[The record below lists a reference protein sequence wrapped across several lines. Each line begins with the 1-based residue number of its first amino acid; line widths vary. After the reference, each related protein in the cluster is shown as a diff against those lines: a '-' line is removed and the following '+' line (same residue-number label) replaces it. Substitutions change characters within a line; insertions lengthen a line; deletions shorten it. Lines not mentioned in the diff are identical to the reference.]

1 MVSQEFKLAILVNNS
16 RQIRIMLTDSLILD
30 PTFDRFDEMLSYA
43 ERQLPD
49 IIVPF
54 DGENLEN
61 DISKWNREL
70 MDRESVQL
78 VDNFSKK
85 RIEHLKKVITQVMA
99 SKIDKLLDQK
109 IISEK
114 KANQQRALRQM
125 TEYGK
130 RISDLMKRK
139 EQNNNKWT
147 GELIKQMEDA
157 AKKLLNVIESYNRNR

>member
-1 MVSQEFKLAILVNNS
+1 MVPHEFKLAILVNNS
-16 RQIRIMLTDSLILD
+16 RQTRIMLTDSLILD

-78 VDNFSKK
+78 IDNFSKK

-109 IISEK
+109 ITSEK
-114 KANQQRALRQM
+114 KANQQKALRQM
-125 TEYGK
+125 AEYGK
-130 RISDLMKRK
+130 KISDLMKRR

-157 AKKLLNVIESYNRNR
+157 AKKLLNIIESYNRNR